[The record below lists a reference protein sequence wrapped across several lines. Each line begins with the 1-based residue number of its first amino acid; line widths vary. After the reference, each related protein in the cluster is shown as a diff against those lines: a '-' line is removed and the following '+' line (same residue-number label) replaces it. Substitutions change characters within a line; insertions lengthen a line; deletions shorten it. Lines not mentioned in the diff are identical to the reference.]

1 LAHEEPVAAAAADFE
16 ADERQYREAWADED
30 EVTWE

>member
-1 LAHEEPVAAAAADFE
+1 LAHEEPVAAAADFE